1 VLEVLYLY
9 IPRNDTSMQER
20 KNGPEQLEQNLQS
33 AGVMD
38 RT

>member
-1 VLEVLYLY
+1 
-9 IPRNDTSMQER
+9 MQER